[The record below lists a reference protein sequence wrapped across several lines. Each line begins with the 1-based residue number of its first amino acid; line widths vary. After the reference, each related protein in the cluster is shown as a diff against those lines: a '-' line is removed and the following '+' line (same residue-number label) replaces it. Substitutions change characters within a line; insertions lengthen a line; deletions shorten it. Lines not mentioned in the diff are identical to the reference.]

1 MRTLLDNDYL
11 RSELKRPTIFP
22 TCANVSPG
30 WKSSG
35 ARPPIVASQLLPEK
49 ILSSILLDFCFELNP
64 RPTSMRSFISFA
76 IVILMT
82 TVAVETLS
90 AQTLPAPEAITD
102 PKQVASKPNAEVE
115 PRSLTIEKLY
125 MTRQVGLPT
134 WSPDGKQIAFI
145 SNMSGRNNIWLV
157 PAEGGWPVQL
167 TVSDQRQTAPAWS
180 PDGKWIAYQS
190 DYDGDELWDIFLV
203 SPKTGRVVNLT
214 STREIA
220 ELNPTWSPDG
230 RYLAYEVKAK
240 TSAAYEIDIYD
251 TLMRE
256 VKHLTTSTP
265 QDKSNYDPIWLKDG
279 KSIVYTQ
286 DQAKGTDSN
295 IFIAEMATGKST
307 LLTPHEGEQRYS
319 ADDVSPD
326 GKRVLITSNA
336 ANGYQNIGLLEIS
349 TKKISWLTKD
359 KWAIR
364 GSEFS
369 PDGKR
374 ITFTA
379 NVDGS
384 QDIYLHDLA
393 TGKSTALPVPKGVNE
408 PTGGHSAFTKDGSR
422 LLYYHNGPTAPG
434 DLWVYTL
441 ATGKS
446 HQVTHSLVA
455 GVRSEDMVEPYLVH
469 YPSRDGK
476 WTISA
481 FLYVPFNMAR
491 NGQNAAIVYIH
502 GGPTSQTMNSFN
514 RFVQYAANQG
524 YMVLAP
530 NYRGST
536 GYGKEFQQANLF
548 DMGGGDLQ
556 DVLAGVDW
564 IKQTGHLDPKKI
576 AVMGASYGGYLSMM
590 AVTKAPEVWAAG
602 VPIVPFVNWFTEIEN
617 EDPELRQSD
626 LATMGDVVKNKSLYE
641 DRSPINFVDQIKAP
655 LLLLAGGHDPR
666 CPKSE
671 TQQVVDAIKK
681 RGGTVDYK
689 IYENEGHGF
698 ARVENQIDA
707 YQRVADFL
715 LAHVPPADCSC
726 SLTE

>member
-1 MRTLLDNDYL
+1 MRT
-11 RSELKRPTIFP
+11 
-22 TCANVSPG
+22 
-30 WKSSG
+30 
-35 ARPPIVASQLLPEK
+35 
-49 ILSSILLDFCFELNP
+49 
-64 RPTSMRSFISFA
+64 FIAFA
-76 IVILMT
+76 IVILMS
-82 TVAVETLS
+82 TVVAETLA
-90 AQTLPAPEAITD
+90 AQTLPAPQAITD
-102 PKQVASKPNAEVE
+102 PKRVASKSNLQVE

-125 MTRQVGLPT
+125 MTRQVGRPT
-134 WSPDGKQIAFI
+134 WSPDGKSIAFI
-145 SNMSGRNNIWLV
+145 SNMSGRNNLWLV

-220 ELNPTWSPDG
+220 EMDPTWSPDG
-230 RYLAYEVKAK
+230 RYLAYLVKPK

-251 TLMRE
+251 TAMRE
-256 VKHLTTSTP
+256 VKHLTTGTP
-265 QDKSNYDPIWLKDG
+265 QDKGNSNPIWSKDG
-279 KSIVYTQ
+279 KYIVYTQ
-286 DQAKGTDSN
+286 EQAKGTDSN
-295 IFIAEMATGKST
+295 IFIADVATGKST
-307 LLTPHEGEQRYS
+307 LLTPHEGERRFFANDIDLS
-319 ADDVSPD
+319 LGKD
-326 GKRVLITSNA
+326 GGQILITSNA
-336 ANGYQNIGLLEIS
+336 ANGYENIGLLEYSDKGSLIAPAR
-349 TKKISWLTKD
+349 TKWLTHD
-359 KWAIR
+359 KWEIR
-364 GSEFS
+364 GGEFS
-369 PDGKR
+369 PDGKH
-374 ITFTA
+374 ITFSA
-379 NVDGS
+379 NVDGNE
-384 QDIYLHDLA
+384 DIYLHDLA
-393 TGKSTALPVPKGVNE
+393 TGKSTMLPIPKGVNE
-408 PTGGHSAFTKDGSR
+408 PAGGHSAFTGGKNEKDGTR

-502 GGPTSQTMNSFN
+502 GGPTSQTVNSFN

-576 AVMGASYGGYLSMM
+576 AVMGGSYGGYLSMM
-590 AVTKAPEVWAAG
+590 SVTKAPDVWAAG

-617 EDPELRQSD
+617 EDPVLQQSD
-626 LATMGDVVKNKSLYE
+626 LATMGDVVKNKALYE
-641 DRSPINFVDQIKAP
+641 DRSPINFIDQIKAP

-707 YQRVADFL
+707 YKRVADFL

>member
-1 MRTLLDNDYL
+1 MRTLI
-11 RSELKRPTIFP
+11 P
-22 TCANVSPG
+22 
-30 WKSSG
+30 
-35 ARPPIVASQLLPEK
+35 
-49 ILSSILLDFCFELNP
+49 
-64 RPTSMRSFISFA
+64 FA
-76 IVILMT
+76 IVMLMST
-82 TVAVETLS
+82 IVAEIS
-90 AQTLPAPEAITD
+90 AQTLPSPQAVTD
-102 PKQVASKPNAEVE
+102 PTKISSKPNAQIE

-125 MTRQVGLPT
+125 MTRQVGRAT
-134 WSPDGKQIAFI
+134 WSPDGKSIAFV
-145 SNMSGRNNIWLV
+145 SNMSGRNNLWLV

-167 TVSDQRQTAPAWS
+167 TISDQRQTAPAWS

-190 DYDGDELWDIFLV
+190 DYDGDEQWDIFLV
-203 SPKTGRVVNLT
+203 SPKTGKVVNLT
-214 STREIA
+214 QTREIA

-230 RYLAYEVKAK
+230 RYLAYEVKPK

-251 TLMRE
+251 MVMRE
-256 VKHLTTSTP
+256 VKHLTTNTP
-265 QDKSNYDPIWLKDG
+265 QDRGNSGILWSKDG
-279 KSIVYTQ
+279 KYIVYTQ
-286 DQAKGTDSN
+286 EQAKGTDSN
-295 IFIAEMATGKST
+295 IFIVDVTTGKST
-307 LLTPHEGEQRYS
+307 LLTPHEGEQRYY
-319 ADDVSPD
+319 ANNISPLGIPD
-326 GKRVLITSNA
+326 AMRLLVTSNA
-336 ANGYQNIGLLEIS
+336 GNGYDNIGLLDVGEKGAMAGHL
-349 TKKISWLTKD
+349 TPQKISWLTHD
-359 KWAIR
+359 KWEIR
-364 GSEFS
+364 GGEFS
-369 PDGKR
+369 PDGKHL
-374 ITFTA
+374 TFSA
-379 NVDGS
+379 NVDGNE
-384 QDIYLHDLA
+384 DIYLYDVA
-393 TGKSTALPVPKGVNE
+393 TTKSTALPIPKGVNE
-408 PTGGHSAFTKDGSR
+408 PVGGHSAFTKDGGR
-422 LLYYHNGPTAPG
+422 LLYNHNGPTAPG
-434 DLWVYTL
+434 DLWVYTI

-446 HQVTHSLVA
+446 QQVTHSLVA

-502 GGPTSQTMNSFN
+502 GGPTSQTVNSFN

-576 AVMGASYGGYLSMM
+576 AVMGGSYGGYLSMM
-590 AVTKAPEVWAAG
+590 AVTKASDVWAAG

-617 EDPELRQSD
+617 EDPVLQQSD
-626 LATMGDVVKNKSLYE
+626 LATMGDVVKNKALYE
-641 DRSPINFVDQIKAP
+641 DRSPINFIDQIKAP

-671 TQQVVDAIKK
+671 TQQVVEAIKK

-698 ARVENQIDA
+698 AKVENQIDA
-707 YQRVADFL
+707 YKRVADFL
-715 LAHVPPADCSC
+715 LAHVVPADCSC
-726 SLTE
+726 SVTE

>member
-1 MRTLLDNDYL
+1 MRT
-11 RSELKRPTIFP
+11 F
-22 TCANVSPG
+22 V
-30 WKSSG
+30 
-35 ARPPIVASQLLPEK
+35 
-49 ILSSILLDFCFELNP
+49 
-64 RPTSMRSFISFA
+64 SFA
-76 IVILMT
+76 IVILMST
-82 TVAVETLS
+82 VVTETVA
-90 AQTLPAPEAITD
+90 AQTLASPLAITD
-102 PKQVASKPNAEVE
+102 PKQIASKPNAQVE

-125 MTRQVGLPT
+125 MTRQVGRPT
-134 WSPDGKQIAFI
+134 WSPDGKSIAFI
-145 SNMSGRNNIWLV
+145 SNMSGRNNLWLV

-167 TVSDQRQTAPAWS
+167 TVSDQRQSSPAWS

-190 DYDGDELWDIFLV
+190 DFDGNELWDIFIV
-203 SPKTGRVVNLT
+203 SPKTGKVVNLT

-220 ELNPTWSPDG
+220 EMNPTWSPDG
-230 RYLAYEVKAK
+230 RYLAYEVKPK
-240 TSAAYEIDIYD
+240 TSAAFEIDVYD
-251 TLMRE
+251 MLMRE
-256 VKHLTTSTP
+256 VKHITTGTP
-265 QDKSNYDPIWLKDG
+265 QDLSNSDPIWSRDG
-279 KSIVYTQ
+279 KYIVYTQ
-286 DQAKGTDSN
+286 EQAKGTDSN
-295 IFIAEMATGKST
+295 IFVAVVATGKST
-307 LLTPHEGEQRYS
+307 LLTAHKGEQRFI
-319 ADDVSPD
+319 ANDLDPVPD
-326 GKRVLITSNA
+326 KETRQKLPQPGKDFRQILFTSNA
-336 ANGYQNIGLLEIS
+336 ANGYDNVGILVFRDTWGVPYPQE
-349 TKKISWLTKD
+349 TRWLTKD
-359 KWAIR
+359 KWRIR

-374 ITFTA
+374 ITFMA
-379 NVDGS
+379 NVDGNE
-384 QDIYLHDLA
+384 DIYLHDLA
-393 TGKSTALPVPKGVNE
+393 TGKSTPLQVPKGVNE
-408 PTGGHSAFTKDGSR
+408 PAGGRSAFSADGTR
-422 LLYYHNGPTAPG
+422 LLYDHNGPTAPG

-446 HQVTHSLVA
+446 HQVTDSLVA

-514 RFVQYAANQG
+514 RFIQYAANQG

-556 DVLAGVDW
+556 DVLASVDW

-576 AVMGASYGGYLSMM
+576 AVMGGSYGGYLSMM
-590 AVTKAPEVWAAG
+590 AVTKAPDVWAAG

-617 EDPELRQSD
+617 EDPVLQQSD
-626 LATMGDVVKNKSLYE
+626 LATMGDVVKNKALYE
-641 DRSPINFVDQIKAP
+641 DRSPINFIDQIKAP

-707 YQRVADFL
+707 YQHVADFL

>member
-1 MRTLLDNDYL
+1 MRT
-11 RSELKRPTIFP
+11 
-22 TCANVSPG
+22 
-30 WKSSG
+30 
-35 ARPPIVASQLLPEK
+35 
-49 ILSSILLDFCFELNP
+49 
-64 RPTSMRSFISFA
+64 FIPFA
-76 IVILMT
+76 IVIVMT
-82 TVAVETLS
+82 TVVTETL
-90 AQTLPAPEAITD
+90 AGQTLPAPQAITD
-102 PKQVASKPNAEVE
+102 PKQIASKPNAQVE
-115 PRSLTIEKLY
+115 PRGLTIEKLY
-125 MTRQVGLPT
+125 MTRQVGRPT
-134 WSPDGKQIAFI
+134 WSPDGKSIAFI
-145 SNMSGRNNIWLV
+145 SNMSGRNNLWLV

-167 TVSDQRQTAPAWS
+167 TVSDQRQSSPAWS

-190 DYDGDELWDIFLV
+190 DYDGDEQWDIFLV
-203 SPKTGRVVNLT
+203 SPKTGKVVNLT

-220 ELNPTWSPDG
+220 EMDPIWSPDG
-230 RYLAYEVKAK
+230 RYLAYLVKPK
-240 TSAAYEIDIYD
+240 TSAAHEIDIYD

-256 VKHLTTSTP
+256 VRHLTTGTP
-265 QDKSNYDPIWLKDG
+265 QDKGNSNPIWSKDG
-279 KSIVYTQ
+279 TYIVYTQ
-286 DQAKGTDSN
+286 EQAKGTDSN
-295 IFIAEMATGKST
+295 IFIADVASGKST
-307 LLTPHEGEQRYS
+307 LLTPHEGEQRFW
-319 ADDVSPD
+319 ANDIDPRPIPD
-326 GKRVLITSNA
+326 GNVLLITSNS
-336 ANGYQNIGLLEIS
+336 ANGYENIGLLDFS
-349 TKKISWLTKD
+349 TKGELAGVFRPGSIRWLTKD
-359 KWAIR
+359 KWEIR
-364 GSEFS
+364 GGEFS
-369 PDGKR
+369 PDGKHV
-374 ITFTA
+374 TFTA
-379 NVDGS
+379 NVDGNE
-384 QDIYLHDLA
+384 DLYLHDLA
-393 TGKSTALPVPKGVNE
+393 TGKSTALPIPKGLNE
-408 PTGGHSAFTKDGSR
+408 PAGGHSAFTKDGSR

-502 GGPTSQTMNSFN
+502 GGPTAQTMNSFN

-576 AVMGASYGGYLSMM
+576 AVMGGSYGGYLSMM
-590 AVTKAPEVWAAG
+590 SVTKAPEVWAAG

-617 EDPELRQSD
+617 EDPVLQQSD
-626 LATMGDVVKNKSLYE
+626 LATMGDVVKNKTLYE
-641 DRSPINFVDQIKAP
+641 DRSPINFIDQIKAP

-707 YQRVADFL
+707 YKRVADFL

>member
-1 MRTLLDNDYL
+1 MRT
-11 RSELKRPTIFP
+11 
-22 TCANVSPG
+22 
-30 WKSSG
+30 
-35 ARPPIVASQLLPEK
+35 
-49 ILSSILLDFCFELNP
+49 
-64 RPTSMRSFISFA
+64 ISLFV
-76 IVILMT
+76 IVILMSSVVT
-82 TVAVETLS
+82 EAV
-90 AQTLPAPEAITD
+90 AQTLPEPQAVTD
-102 PKQVASKPNAEVE
+102 PKQIASKPNAQVE
-115 PRSLTIEKLY
+115 TRGLTIEKLY
-125 MTRQVGLPT
+125 MTRQVGRPT
-134 WSPDGKQIAFI
+134 WSPDGKSIAFI
-145 SNMSGRNNIWLV
+145 SNMSGRNNLWLV
-157 PAEGGWPVQL
+157 PAGGGWPVQL

-203 SPKTGRVVNLT
+203 SPKTGKVVNLT

-220 ELNPTWSPDG
+220 EMDPTWSPDG
-230 RYLAYEVKAK
+230 RYLAYLVKPK
-240 TSAAYEIDIYD
+240 TSAAHEIDVYD
-251 TLMRE
+251 TVLRE
-256 VKHLTTSTP
+256 VKHVTTGTP
-265 QDKSNYDPIWLKDG
+265 QDKGNSNPIWSKDCEY
-279 KSIVYTQ
+279 IVYTQ
-286 DQAKGTDSN
+286 EQAKGTDSN
-295 IFIAEMATGKST
+295 IFMAVVASGKSS
-307 LLTPHEGEQRYS
+307 LLTPHEGEQLYFANDIDPRP
-319 ADDVSPD
+319 VPD
-326 GKRVLITSNA
+326 GGKILITSNA
-336 ANGYQNIGLLEIS
+336 ANGYDNIGILDYSDKGASVTGILRPGPI
-349 TKKISWLTKD
+349 KWLTRD
-359 KWAIR
+359 KWEIR
-364 GSEFS
+364 GGEFS
-369 PDGKR
+369 PDGKH

-379 NVDGS
+379 NVDGNE
-384 QDIYLHDLA
+384 DIYLHDQA
-393 TGKSTALPVPKGVNE
+393 TGKSTMLPIPKGLNE
-408 PTGGHSAFTKDGSR
+408 PAGGHSAFTKDGSS

-441 ATGKS
+441 ATGQS

-491 NGQNAAIVYIH
+491 NGQNAAVVYIH
-502 GGPTSQTMNSFN
+502 GGPTAQTMNSFN

-536 GYGKEFQQANLF
+536 GYGKKFQQANLF

-556 DVLAGVDW
+556 DVLAGGDW

-576 AVMGASYGGYLSMM
+576 AVMGGSYGGYLTMM
-590 AVTKAPEVWAAG
+590 SVTKAPEIWAAG

-617 EDPELRQSD
+617 EDPVLQQSD
-626 LATMGDVVKNKSLYE
+626 LATMGDVVKNKALYE
-641 DRSPINFVDQIKAP
+641 DRSPINFIDQIKAP

-707 YQRVADFL
+707 YKRVADFL
-715 LAHVPPADCSC
+715 LAHVPPADCAC